1 MSKITT
7 ASINGNGEIFSR
19 LAFVN
24 ELWIMHPRACTNTCM
39 WIITRQTLTRS
50 RTSRHADVR
59 TSRRNNLGTGGWWRG
74 REGLCGCSDGIRVTW
89 SSLWM
94 AWFVPRQV
102 VFDPSSG
109 KSRGIRYFSDVTIR
123 EGGLPGRII
132 SSYHWLRMAIS
143 GTERERTNSFF
154 ITPFCLIHLLKTK
167 FFAKICDI
175 IPFLPVTMNN
185 PIKTFNKIANFF

>member
-1 MSKITT
+1 MREKCTRHECSSVSTSTKFRCRARGHSPMTRSFRINPNPYLRDLIWCPRFFEKTLSGPVVNRTHWRVSWGLMSKITT

-50 RTSRHADVR
+50 RTSRHADIR

-89 SSLWM
+89 SSLWI
-94 AWFVPRQV
+94 AWFVMT
-102 VFDPSSG
+102 SA
-109 KSRGIRYFSDVTIR
+109 
-123 EGGLPGRII
+123 GG
-132 SSYHWLRMAIS
+132 
-143 GTERERTNSFF
+143 F
-154 ITPFCLIHLLKTK
+154 
-167 FFAKICDI
+167 
-175 IPFLPVTMNN
+175 
-185 PIKTFNKIANFF
+185 